1 MSQTKVKDM
10 TQGSVIK
17 IIVLFA
23 LPIYFGSVFQQ
34 FYNIVDTMIAGRYLG
49 DDSLAAIGATSAI
62 YSTVLSLAN
71 GMNNGYAIIVARAF
85 GEKNYCKVRNSVGLM
100 LILNITSAM
109 ILTVIAIVSLPGLLR
124 VIQTPI
130 EIMASAYTY
139 IAIILAG
146 LCITIFYNMEAAV
159 LRALGNSKTPL
170 IFLIAACF
178 LNIFLDISFVVVFH
192 MGVGGLA
199 FATVIS
205 QFLSVIACFIHI
217 KRNYPILKLER
228 SNFKFTKFEMC
239 EMFTTGLSMG
249 LMYSIFNVG
258 TLILQGSIN
267 ALGTSYITAHL
278 AARKIDEICMMPIT
292 TLSTSNATFVGQNFG
307 AKKIKRVKEGIGKTC
322 LLGFL
327 ASFISMIIIFAFSK
341 IFVTFITGTSDK
353 FIIDTASKYLCINLP
368 FFYTLAVLQTIRT
381 SLQGMGSKIAPLVSS
396 VMELFIKVIASFFVV
411 PVLGYFGVC
420 IVEPITWI
428 LCMIWL
434 IFSYYSFIRK
444 CNKKYS

>member
-10 TQGSVIK
+10 TQGNVIK

-23 LPIYFGSVFQQ
+23 LPIYLGSVFQQ

-49 DDSLAAIGATSAI
+49 DDALAAIGATSAI

-85 GEKNYCKVRNSVGLM
+85 GEKNYGKVRNSVGLM

-124 VIQTPI
+124 IIQTPN

-139 IAIILAG
+139 IVVILAG
-146 LCITIFYNMEAAV
+146 LCITIFYNMEAVV

-217 KRNYPILKLER
+217 KRNYPILNR
-228 SNFKFTKFEMC
+228 
-239 EMFTTGLSMG
+239 
-249 LMYSIFNVG
+249 
-258 TLILQGSIN
+258 
-267 ALGTSYITAHL
+267 
-278 AARKIDEICMMPIT
+278 
-292 TLSTSNATFVGQNFG
+292 
-307 AKKIKRVKEGIGKTC
+307 
-322 LLGFL
+322 
-327 ASFISMIIIFAFSK
+327 
-341 IFVTFITGTSDK
+341 
-353 FIIDTASKYLCINLP
+353 
-368 FFYTLAVLQTIRT
+368 
-381 SLQGMGSKIAPLVSS
+381 
-396 VMELFIKVIASFFVV
+396 
-411 PVLGYFGVC
+411 
-420 IVEPITWI
+420 
-428 LCMIWL
+428 
-434 IFSYYSFIRK
+434 
-444 CNKKYS
+444 